1 MKVQETGTEKVKPYE
16 HNPRNNDDAVEYV
29 ANSIKEFGFQQPI
42 VVDKNM
48 VVIVG
53 HTRLKAAKRLGLKK
67 VPIVVADNLTPEQV
81 KAYRLADNK
90 TNELADWNDEELI
103 TEIEGINDLDM
114 VDFGFDIDFSDL
126 DTSDEFEEDIS
137 EDNFEVPDEQEI
149 KTQIKKGDIFRLGNH
164 ILMCGDSTSNEDV
177 RKLMNGEKASL
188 VFTDPPYGMRKEK
201 DGVANDNLNYNLLL
215 EFNKKWIP
223 LTFEALRDNGSWYCW
238 GIDEPLMDIYSEIL
252 KPMIKERKLTF
263 RNLITWDK
271 KHAQSQHDSIGRRYA
286 TADEKC
292 LFVVKGID
300 ETIRNA
306 SEFYPGYKNVEE
318 YLESEAKAAG
328 ITSKVFNEMTGTQ
341 MFSHYFT
348 KSQWALLPEELYNEL
363 HQKFPNNF
371 KKKYKELR
379 NEFVEEQEK
388 LKASRAYFDNTF
400 DNFNNVWHFDR
411 TSKEERELTGGHA
424 TPKPI
429 ALCSRAIKASSRP
442 DDVVLDVFGGSG
454 STLIACEKLNRC
466 ARLMELEPKWCQTII
481 NRWEALTGEQAKKI
495 N

>member
-1 MKVQETGTEKVKPYE
+1 MKVQEIGIDEIKPYE

-53 HTRLKAAKRLGLKK
+53 HTRLKAAKKLGLKK

-103 TEIEGINDLDM
+103 AEIESINDIDM
-114 VDFGFDIDFSDL
+114 IDFGFDIDFSDL
-126 DTSDEFEEDIS
+126 DTTDEFEENIS
-137 EDNFEVPDEQEI
+137 EDDFEVPDEQDI
-149 KTQIKKGDIFRLGNH
+149 KTKIKKGDIFRLGNH
-164 ILMCGDSTSNEDV
+164 VLMCGDSTSNDDI
-177 RKLMNGEKASL
+177 RRLMNNEKASL

-215 EFNKKWIP
+215 GFNKKWIP

-252 KPMIKERKLTF
+252 KPMIKERRLTF

-318 YLESEAKAAG
+318 YLENEAKVAG
-328 ITSKVFNEMTGTQ
+328 LTFKVFNEMTGTQ

-348 KSQWALLPEELYNEL
+348 KSQWTLLPEELYNEL
-363 HQKFPNNF
+363 HQKFPDNF
-371 KKKYKELR
+371 KKEYKELR
-379 NEFVEEQEK
+379 NEFVEEREK
-388 LKASRAYFDNTF
+388 LKAGRAYFDNTF

-411 TSKEERELTGGHA
+411 TSKEERELTGGM
-424 TPKPI
+424 
-429 ALCSRAIKASSRP
+429 LR
-442 DDVVLDVFGGSG
+442 
-454 STLIACEKLNRC
+454 LNR
-466 ARLMELEPKWCQTII
+466 LLFVH
-481 NRWEALTGEQAKKI
+481 EQ
-495 N
+495 